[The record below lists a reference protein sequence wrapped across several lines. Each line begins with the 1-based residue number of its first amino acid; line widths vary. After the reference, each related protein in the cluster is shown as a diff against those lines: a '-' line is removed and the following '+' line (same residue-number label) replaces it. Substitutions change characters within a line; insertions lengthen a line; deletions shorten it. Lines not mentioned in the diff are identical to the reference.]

1 MYTEDSL
8 NMSAL
13 SVAKQSLFVLLPKK
27 FLTRLPKTDVN
38 FYDSVFFAC
47 QSSSFRIDMSK
58 TIPRALHEW
67 DIHQVY

>member
-1 MYTEDSL
+1 
-8 NMSAL
+8 MSAL

-27 FLTRLPKTDVN
+27 FHTRLLKTDVN

-47 QSSSFRIDMSK
+47 QSSFFFRIDMSK